1 MSAFHAVILAAGQG
15 TRMKSALP
23 KVLHSIAGL
32 PLVSHVLNAAM
43 AAGAGECALVVPP
56 GTNAFE
62 KIVARAPLPARQFV
76 QAERL
81 GTAHAVLMARPALEA
96 ANGPVLVLYGDTP
109 LITPEGL
116 QKLVHALGNGAHM
129 AVMGFHARNPKG
141 YGRLLTTSSG
151 ELAAIREEKDATG
164 EERWITLCN
173 SGIMAFQGSL
183 ILSLLDRIGR
193 NNSQGEYYLT
203 DAVEIC
209 RSSGLRVAYEIVDED
224 EVRGVN
230 TRVQLS
236 EAEAIMQR
244 RLRVG
249 AMERGATLI
258 SPETVTLH
266 YDTVIGQ
273 DVIIEPNVVFGPGAV
288 IDDDVTIKSFSYI
301 EGSHIGRGAV
311 VGPFARLRP
320 GTNLGE
326 GVRIGNF
333 VELKQAEIKSGVKI
347 NHLSYVGDTEVGEKA
362 NIGAGTITC
371 NYDGHNKHRTEI
383 GAGAF
388 IGSNSALVAPVKIG
402 AGAYVASGSV
412 IGKDVPENALAITRA
427 PQVHREE
434 WASRMRARHEAA
446 RAESA
451 AAGKDSHPKASD

>member
-1 MSAFHAVILAAGQG
+1 
-15 TRMKSALP
+15 
-23 KVLHSIAGL
+23 
-32 PLVSHVLNAAM
+32 
-43 AAGAGECALVVPP
+43 
-56 GTNAFE
+56 
-62 KIVARAPLPARQFV
+62 
-76 QAERL
+76 
-81 GTAHAVLMARPALEA
+81 
-96 ANGPVLVLYGDTP
+96 
-109 LITPEGL
+109 
-116 QKLVHALGNGAHM
+116 M

-141 YGRLLTTSSG
+141 YGRLLTTGSG
-151 ELAAIREEKDATG
+151 ELSAIREEKDATD
-164 EERWITLCN
+164 EERRITLCN

-209 RSSGLRVAYEIVDED
+209 RSGGLRVAYEIVDED

-244 RLRVG
+244 RLRVR

-258 SPETVTLH
+258 TPETVTLH

-301 EGSHIGRGAV
+301 EGSHIGKGAV

-326 GVRIGNF
+326 DVRIGNF
-333 VELKQAEIKSGVKI
+333 VELKQADIKSGVKI

-362 NIGAGTITC
+362 NVGAGTITC
-371 NYDGHNKHRTEI
+371 NYDGYNKHRTVI

-427 PQVHREE
+427 PQVNREE

-446 RAESA
+446 CAESA
-451 AAGKDSHPKASD
+451 AAGKDSHPKEPS